1 MMDRR
6 SGFGTAGT
14 YLAEGNAGE
23 TETVQD
29 AKDKTAS
36 WAGCV
41 CDKIVT
47 LVISETHFS
56 PKSVVDDFTYD
67 KAGDAKDMAYYKADY
82 PNDFAYDKAG
92 KTWLTRSLDTDAKDM
107 AYDKAGNAKEM
118 AYERARH
125 LPMT

>member
-56 PKSVVDDFTYD
+56 PKSVVDVPTHPSHHVDIYI
-67 KAGDAKDMAYYKADY
+67 YIYI
-82 PNDFAYDKAG
+82 
-92 KTWLTRSLDTDAKDM
+92 
-107 AYDKAGNAKEM
+107 
-118 AYERARH
+118 
-125 LPMT
+125 